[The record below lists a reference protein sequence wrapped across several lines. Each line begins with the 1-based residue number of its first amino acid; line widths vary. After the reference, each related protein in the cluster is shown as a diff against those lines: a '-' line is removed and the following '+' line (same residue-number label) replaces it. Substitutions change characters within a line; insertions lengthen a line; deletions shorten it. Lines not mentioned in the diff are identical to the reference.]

1 MTHILT
7 TILTILLTCATPD
20 ATDVARVLYSE
31 ARGES
36 VAGQVAVAYVIKNRV
51 DSRVSWWGTDY
62 ATVTEAPWQFHK
74 AAPDMVTPELCAVAE
89 AVLSGEVVDPT
100 HGATHFHA
108 LGVVVVWG
116 LRRVATIE
124 NHIFLR

>member
-1 MTHILT
+1 MVSALIGLVA
-7 TILTILLTCATPD
+7 ILLTCATPD

-89 AVLSGEVVDPT
+89 AVLSGEAEDPT

-108 LGVVVVWG
+108 LGVVVRWG
-116 LRRVATIE
+116 LTEVGRIG
-124 NHIFLR
+124 NHVFLR